1 MNQEKYNLDKANR
14 NNHSLL
20 LLGERIWLRKK
31 MSQKAHRVLL
41 GTKNIVPCKKCIKC
55 NIEKG
60 LSEFHR
66 NSSKSDGSQADCK
79 VCVKI
84 KKQKRYQRKSV
95 KAQSIKSFISSKI
108 DQEFLDGFAVAFSEG
123 IKGLIESGEL
133 K

>member
-1 MNQEKYNLDKANR
+1 MVTN
-14 NNHSLL
+14 
-20 LLGERIWLRKK
+20 K
-31 MSQKAHRVLL
+31 MSQKDQRVLL
-41 GTKNIVPCKKCIKC
+41 GTKNIVLYKACIKC
-55 NIEKG
+55 KIEKS

-66 NSSKSDGSQADCK
+66 NSSKSDGRQADCK

-84 KKQKRYQRKSV
+84 KKYERYQGKSA
-95 KAQSIKSFISSKI
+95 KPLSIKSFISSDI